1 MNFLIFD
8 KELLSSKLVHTIL
21 ADFRHVTLVASNEV
35 SLTVPSSSPQFLLIK
50 QVDISNANQVIQS
63 LSKHENDPFDVILMF
78 NTSVHSNLN
87 NILETVKRLKR
98 QPPHLFFFFIGQQ
111 PEFDKNISKL
121 LKETS
126 DLISWTIV
134 VCNEIN
140 SSTTTKYQ
148 VQKKSNPNNQQPIDP
163 ATVFD
168 FICDGIK
175 TKKYLHET
183 IYIY

>member
-21 ADFRHVTLVASNEV
+21 ADFRHVTLITSSES
-35 SLTVPSSSPQFLLIK
+35 SLSIPSSSPQFLLIK
-50 QVDISNANQVIQS
+50 QVDISNAHQVIQS
-63 LSKHENDPFDVILMF
+63 LSKHENDPFDAILIF
-78 NTSVHSNLN
+78 NSTQYSDLH
-87 NILETVKRLKR
+87 NILETMKRLKR

-111 PEFDKNISKL
+111 HEFDKSINKL
-121 LKETS
+121 LKEIS
-126 DLISWTIV
+126 DIISWTIV
-134 VCNEIN
+134 ICNEIN

-148 VQKKSNPNNQQPIDP
+148 VQTKSNPNNQQPIAP
-163 ATVFD
+163 TAVLD
-168 FICDGIK
+168 FVCDGIK